1 MSAPLRRGACPG
13 LSQPMPTG
21 DGLLARITPTGATI
35 SCAAFAALCAA
46 ARSCGN
52 GIIEVT
58 SRGSI
63 QIRGLTEASSRR
75 LAAAVGRI
83 EGPFCEGPAVLSN
96 ALSGLDPEEVL
107 DATAIAAELR
117 RALAAAAFSA
127 DIAPKISIALD
138 GGGALHLDTV
148 AADVRLRAAPG
159 GTCLH
164 LAVAGDAESATPLGT
179 IMIEHTVEAAVDIV
193 GVVAAAGP
201 TARARDILVASG
213 AAAFRRAIADRL
225 LELPRP
231 RRRSPAEPIGTHALR
246 DGNVAIGLGL
256 AFGHADATALGELA
270 RAAAASGAA
279 GFRTAPAYAL
289 LIMGLPPDGAA
300 PLADIA
306 QRLGFVVGAADPRRL
321 VVACAGAPICA
332 AAEIATRTLAQT
344 LAADVAIPG
353 AGAPMLHL
361 SGCAK
366 GCACA
371 RSTPLTVVGVNGR
384 CGVVVNGSA
393 RDAPVVMLPPEALQ
407 SALSRLAERVRC
419 TRAVNESTAQVLSRL
434 DREEIVQLMLG
445 EAGDG

>member
-1 MSAPLRRGACPG
+1 MNAPLRRGACPG

-21 DGLLARITPTGATI
+21 DGLLARITSTGATI

-63 QIRGLTEASSRR
+63 QIRGLTEASSPR

-96 ALSGLDPEEVL
+96 ALSGLGPEEVL
-107 DATAIAAELR
+107 DTTAIAAELR

-138 GGGALHLDTV
+138 GGGALHLDSV
-148 AADVRLRAAPG
+148 AADVRMLAEAG

-164 LAVAGDAESATPLGT
+164 VAVAGDAESATPLGA
-179 IMIEHTVEAAVDIV
+179 IMTEHAVEVAMDIV
-193 GVVAAAGP
+193 RVIAAAGP
-201 TARARDILVASG
+201 TARARDILAASG

-225 LELPRP
+225 VDLPRP
-231 RRRSPAEPIGTHALR
+231 PRRRPAEPIGMHALC

-256 AFGHADATALGELA
+256 AFGNADATALGELA

-279 GFRTAPAYAL
+279 GFRTAPAHTL
-289 LIMGLPPDGAA
+289 MIVGLPPHGAA

-306 QRLGFVVGAADPRRL
+306 QRLGFVVRVSDPRRQVL
-321 VVACAGAPICA
+321 ACAGAPICA

-344 LAADVAIPG
+344 LAVDIAIPG
-353 AGAPMLHL
+353 AGAPVLHL

-366 GCACA
+366 GCACS
-371 RSTPLTVVGVNGR
+371 RSTPLTVVGIHGQ
-384 CGVVVNGSA
+384 CGVLVNGSA
-393 RDAPVVMLPPEALQ
+393 RDAPVAMLLPEALP
-407 SALSRLAERVRC
+407 SALSRLVERVR
-419 TRAVNESTAQVLSRL
+419 RMRVANESTAQVLSRL

-445 EAGDG
+445 ETSDG